1 MRDKRGIGVVVV
13 SVFIIFITVAT
24 VAITWFWIV
33 PWTQDVE
40 SSRDT
45 NANLRVVLEG
55 YTAYDEEQEM
65 AFVQVKR
72 GADYVDVVALD
83 VIFNVEGN
91 SFVFRTKDA
100 PDNNEMVLYYF
111 DFGKEEIIGF
121 PQFVKIA
128 PVFSEGASERV
139 GLARGEV
146 VIPGKK
152 VTLDDW
158 NATRVKAAD
167 NVLKEDVVEEFVGEP
182 VSICKDD
189 FIEGEVYVLEQGYR
203 LLSGSNCFEIYVDD
217 VVLDLNGYLI
227 LGDYSGYGVYIKGD
241 NVTVKNGRIEKF
253 EKGIF
258 IDGLGADSDNTIVD
272 NYFFDNNNSIY
283 VDVSAGNLIARNNM
297 LNGNYSN
304 IYLKNSRDNHVTNN
318 WACGSSRDI
327 YCDGSIDNYGEGNTF
342 SAVVNCP
349 YDWLGAGGV
358 GYAECED

>member
-1 MRDKRGIGVVVV
+1 MRDKRGIGVVVA
-13 SVFIIFITVAT
+13 SVFIIFITVAA

-45 NANLRVVLEG
+45 NVNLRVVLEG
-55 YTAYDEEQEM
+55 YTAYDEEEEM
-65 AFVQVKR
+65 AFVQIKR
-72 GADYVDVVALD
+72 GADDVEVVALD

-100 PDNNEMVLYYF
+100 PDNNEMELYYF
-111 DFGKEEIIGF
+111 DFAEEEIDGL
-121 PQFVKIA
+121 PQLVKIA
-128 PVFSEGASERV
+128 PVFSEGVSERI
-139 GLARGEV
+139 GFARGEV
-146 VIPGKK
+146 ATPIKK

-158 NATRVKAAD
+158 DVARVKAAD
-167 NVLKEDVVEEFVGEP
+167 NVLKKNVVEEFAGEP
-182 VSICKDD
+182 VSICKKD
-189 FIEGEVYVLEQGYR
+189 FVPGEVYVLDQSYR
-203 LLSGSNCFEIYVDD
+203 LFSGSNCFEIYVDD

-227 LGDYSGYGVYIKGD
+227 LGNYSGYGVYIKGK

-258 IDGLGADSDNTIVD
+258 IDGFGADNNNTIVD
-272 NYFFDNNNSIY
+272 NSFFDNNNSLY
-283 VDVSAGNLIARNNM
+283 VGLSSGNFIARNNI

-304 IYLKNSRDNHVTNN
+304 IYLWKSTDNHVTNN
-318 WACGSSRDI
+318 WACGSQKDI